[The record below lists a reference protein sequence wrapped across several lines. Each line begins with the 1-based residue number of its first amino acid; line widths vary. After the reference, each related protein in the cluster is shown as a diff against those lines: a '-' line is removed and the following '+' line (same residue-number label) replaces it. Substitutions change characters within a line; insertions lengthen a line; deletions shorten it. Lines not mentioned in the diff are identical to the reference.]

1 MLPLPRW
8 ARSPRLW
15 APLRS
20 RALWRVVLALCACL
34 LLATVVLR
42 KPLAD
47 LLWPDTRIQQLLQRG
62 DAALSRGHLSAADG
76 NGARELF
83 AAALALDSDRGE
95 ARAGLARTGAAA
107 VVQARA
113 AIAAGD
119 AAAAQRALTLAGA
132 LEVPRAQIAPVALRL
147 RQLQARRAGLD
158 ALFAQAVSAQQQGRL
173 DGSPDSALPLYQRI
187 LTLAPDRT
195 DALEGREDAL
205 TDLLAQARQA
215 LARDALADAA
225 MLLAA
230 AKRYDAGHADV
241 PLTEGHYHRVLDQ
254 RRQRAQGLLRRGRL
268 APAARDFTA
277 VLAAEPA
284 DAAAQRGLEQVAGEY
299 AAQAGRQAADFQF
312 DAALQS
318 LQEAKT
324 LLPGAAAI
332 AQAEQA
338 IARARDAQRSPE
350 TGLSRGTRE
359 RRLRAL
365 LQRVVAAEAQQ
376 QWMTPPG
383 ASAYD
388 AVRAAQALAPRDPR
402 VLQAA
407 ARVVP
412 ASQRCFED
420 ELRNN
425 RLRAARGCLDAWQA
439 LTPNGDALA
448 GARRRLA
455 QRWVAVG
462 SERLGQEDAAFARR
476 AQDEAHQLDPGL
488 PELAEFTRRVKA
500 VTEQR

>member
-1 MLPLPRW
+1 M
-8 ARSPRLW
+8 
-15 APLRS
+15 
-20 RALWRVVLALCACL
+20 VLALCACL
-34 LLATVVLR
+34 LLTVIVLR

-47 LLWPDTRIQQLLQRG
+47 WLWPDTRIQQLLQRG
-62 DAALSRGHLSAADG
+62 DAALARGQLSAANG

-95 ARAGLARTGAAA
+95 ARTGLARTGAAA
-107 VVQARA
+107 VAQARA
-113 AIAAGD
+113 AVAAGD
-119 AAAAQRALTLAGA
+119 AAAAQRALALATA
-132 LEVPRAQIAPVALRL
+132 LETPQAQIAPVAARL
-147 RQLQARRAGLD
+147 RALQARRVGLD
-158 ALFAQAVSAQQQGRL
+158 ALLAQAALAQQQGRL
-173 DGSPDSALPLYQRI
+173 DGTPESALPLYQRI

-205 TDLLAQARQA
+205 TDLLAQARHA
-215 LARDALADAA
+215 LARDALGEASA
-225 MLLAA
+225 LLAA
-230 AKRYDAGHADV
+230 AKRYDPGHVDM
-241 PLTEGHYHRVLDQ
+241 PLTEGQYHRLLEQ
-254 RRQRAQGLLRRGRL
+254 RRQRAQALLRRGRL
-268 APAARDFTA
+268 APAARDFNA
-277 VLAAEPA
+277 VLAAEPD
-284 DAAAQRGLEQVAGEY
+284 DAIAQRGRDQVADEY
-299 AAQAGRQAADFQF
+299 AAQASRQAADFHF
-312 DAALQS
+312 NDALQS
-318 LQEAKT
+318 LRQAQ
-324 LLPGAAAI
+324 LLVPGAALI
-332 AQAEQA
+332 VQAEQA
-338 IARARDAQRSPE
+338 IARARDAQRGPDAS
-350 TGLSRGTRE
+350 LSRGTRE

-365 LQRVVAAEAQQ
+365 LQRVADAEAQQ
-376 QWMTPPG
+376 RWMTPPG

-439 LTPNGDALA
+439 LTPNADALA

-500 VTEQR
+500 VAEQR

>member
-1 MLPLPRW
+1 MFPLPRW

-20 RALWRVVLALCACL
+20 RALWRVVLALSACL
-34 LLATVVLR
+34 LLSVIVLR

-47 LLWPDTRIQQLLQRG
+47 WLWPDTRIQQLLQRG
-62 DAALSRGHLSAADG
+62 DAALLRGRLSAADG
-76 NGARELF
+76 TGARELF
-83 AAALALDSDRGE
+83 NAALALDSDRTE
-95 ARAGLARTGAAA
+95 ARTGLARTGAAA

-119 AAAAQRALTLAGA
+119 APGAQRALTLAGA
-132 LEVPRAQIAPVALRL
+132 LEVPQAQTAPVALRL
-147 RQLQARRAGLD
+147 RDLQARRAGLD
-158 ALFAQAVSAQQQGRL
+158 ALLAQAVVAQQQGRL
-173 DGSPDSALPLYQRI
+173 DGTPDSALPLYQRI

-205 TDLLAQARQA
+205 TDLLAQARHA

-225 MLLAA
+225 ALLAA
-230 AKRYDAGHADV
+230 AKRYDAGHADL
-241 PLTEGHYHRVLDQ
+241 PLTEGHYHRLLEQ
-254 RRQRAQGLLRRGRL
+254 RRLRAQTLLRRGRL
-268 APAARDFTA
+268 APAARDFAA
-277 VLAAEPA
+277 VLSAEPA
-284 DAAAQRGLEQVAGEY
+284 DAGAQRGLERVAGEY
-299 AAQAGRQAADFQF
+299 AAQAGRQAADFHF
-312 DAALQS
+312 DEAMQS
-318 LQEAKT
+318 LQQAQA
-324 LLPGAAAI
+324 LVPGAASI

-338 IARARDAQRSPE
+338 IARARDAQRGPQ
-350 TGLSRGTRE
+350 TGLSRAVRE
-359 RRLRAL
+359 RRLRVL
-365 LQRVVAAEAQQ
+365 LQRVADAEARQ

-402 VLQAA
+402 VVQAA

-476 AQDEAHQLDPGL
+476 AQDQAHQLDPGL
-488 PELAEFTRRVKA
+488 PELAEFTRRVRA
-500 VTEQR
+500 VAEQR

>member
-1 MLPLPRW
+1 M
-8 ARSPRLW
+8 
-15 APLRS
+15 
-20 RALWRVVLALCACL
+20 VLALCACL
-34 LLATVVLR
+34 LLTVIVLR

-47 LLWPDTRIQQLLQRG
+47 WLWPDTRIQQLLQRG
-62 DAALSRGHLSAADG
+62 DAALARGQLSAANG

-95 ARAGLARTGAAA
+95 ARTGLARTGAAA
-107 VVQARA
+107 VAQARA
-113 AIAAGD
+113 AVAAGD
-119 AAAAQRALTLAGA
+119 AAAAQRALALATA
-132 LEVPRAQIAPVALRL
+132 LETPQAQIAPVAARL
-147 RQLQARRAGLD
+147 RALQARRVGLD
-158 ALFAQAVSAQQQGRL
+158 ALLAQAALAQQQGRL
-173 DGSPDSALPLYQRI
+173 DGTPESALPLYQRI

-205 TDLLAQARQA
+205 TDLLAQARHA
-215 LARDALADAA
+215 LARDALGEASA
-225 MLLAA
+225 LLAA
-230 AKRYDAGHADV
+230 AKRYDPWHVDM
-241 PLTEGHYHRVLDQ
+241 PQYHRLLEQ
-254 RRQRAQGLLRRGRL
+254 RRQRAQALLRRGRL
-268 APAARDFTA
+268 APAARDFNA
-277 VLAAEPA
+277 VLAAEPD
-284 DAAAQRGLEQVAGEY
+284 DAIAQRGRDQVADEY
-299 AAQAGRQAADFQF
+299 AAQASRQAADFHF
-312 DAALQS
+312 DDALQS
-318 LQEAKT
+318 LRQAQ
-324 LLPGAAAI
+324 LLVPGAASI
-332 AQAEQA
+332 VQAEQA
-338 IARARDAQRSPE
+338 IARARDAQRGPDAS
-350 TGLSRGTRE
+350 LSRGTRE

-365 LQRVVAAEAQQ
+365 LQRVADAEAQQ
-376 QWMTPPG
+376 RWMTPPG

-439 LTPNGDALA
+439 LTPNADALA

-500 VTEQR
+500 VAEQR

>member
-1 MLPLPRW
+1 MFPLPRW

-20 RALWRVVLALCACL
+20 RALWRVVLALSLCL
-34 LLATVVLR
+34 LMGVIVLR
-42 KPLAD
+42 QPLAD
-47 LLWPDTRIQQLLQRG
+47 WLWPDTRIQQLLQRG
-62 DAALSRGHLSAADG
+62 NAALARGKLSAADG

-83 AAALALDSDRGE
+83 AAALALDGDRSE

-119 AAAAQRALTLAGA
+119 AADAQRALALATA
-132 LEVPRAQIAPVALRL
+132 LEVPQAQIAPVALRL
-147 RQLQARRAGLD
+147 RDLQARRAGLD
-158 ALFAQAVSAQQQGRL
+158 ALVAQAVAAQQQGRL
-173 DGSPDSALPLYQRI
+173 DGTPDSALPLYQRV
-187 LTLAPDRT
+187 LSLAPDRT

-205 TDLLAQARQA
+205 TDLLAQARHA
-215 LARDALADAA
+215 LARDALGETAA
-225 MLLAA
+225 LLVA

-241 PLTEGHYHRVLDQ
+241 PSTEGHYHRALEQ
-254 RRQRAQGLLRRGRL
+254 RRQRADTLLRRGRL
-268 APAARDFTA
+268 APAARDFMA
-277 VLAAEPA
+277 VLAAEPE
-284 DAAAQRGLEQVAGEY
+284 DAGARRGLEQVASEY
-299 AAQAGRQAADFQF
+299 AAQAGRQAADFHF
-312 DAALQS
+312 DDAIQS
-318 LQEAKT
+318 LQQARV
-324 LLPGAAAI
+324 LVPGAASI

-338 IARARDAQRSPE
+338 IARARDAQRGPD
-350 TGLSRGTRE
+350 TGLSRGVRE
-359 RRLRAL
+359 RRLRVL
-365 LQRVVAAEAQQ
+365 LQRVTDAEARQ

-388 AVRAAQALAPRDPR
+388 AVRAAQALAARDAR

-407 ARVVP
+407 ARVAP
-412 ASQRCFED
+412 ASRRCFED
-420 ELRNN
+420 ELRDN

-439 LTPNGDALA
+439 LTPTDEALA
-448 GARRRLA
+448 AARRRLA
-455 QRWVAVG
+455 QRWIAVG

-488 PELAEFTRRVKA
+488 PELAEFTRRVRA